1 VKREDLKGG
10 RREIKEKASEKALQ
24 FFYEK
29 LIYEDFMAKKGR
41 KG

>member
-1 VKREDLKGG
+1 VKKEDFKGS